1 MSWRVSGRH
10 RHRIVEQIDQWF
22 WLWLTLTLVFVF
34 VSSLNS
40 STPLLSAHTVI
51 IWRSTKVGSTRISY
65 NPFCCILY
73 CIDCC
78 LSMYCVALYC
88 LCVHSIVVGFVLQSF
103 VSCVL
108 YSILVYYILLFL
120 MFVLSWH
127 SARLSRRWILSFGM
141 TSFLGFVP
149 SLGISHV
156 LFMAFVRP
164 LSLIGS
170 ESAAQL
176 SRFLAGTLC
185 KFIII
190 ILPPP
195 PRVTYNPWGVRF

>member
-1 MSWRVSGRH
+1 
-10 RHRIVEQIDQWF
+10 
-22 WLWLTLTLVFVF
+22 
-34 VSSLNS
+34 
-40 STPLLSAHTVI
+40 
-51 IWRSTKVGSTRISY
+51 
-65 NPFCCILY
+65 
-73 CIDCC
+73 
-78 LSMYCVALYC
+78 MYCVALYC

-195 PRVTYNPWGVRF
+195 PPELHIIPEESDSKQVEINHWSDRLGRDLEVRKYGRKRLR